1 MKIGI
6 AKPFIG
12 HEEKQAVQSILE
24 SGQLVQGKEVAQF
37 EEEFA
42 AYHHARHAVAMSSG
56 TTALMAIMMAHDFR
70 PGDEVI
76 VPAFS
81 FFATASAVASV
92 GAVPVFADID
102 EETYCLSPEA
112 AEAAITERTVA
123 IMPVHLY
130 GHPAELPRF
139 AELCEKH
146 GLALLEDAAQAVEA
160 SIDGTYVGNWG
171 TAAFSFYPSKNMT
184 TAEGGMVVTNDDTI
198 AERARMI
205 RHQGMNKQYF
215 HEVMGFNFRMTNIAA
230 AIGRVQLQRLP
241 DWTQQRIANAS
252 YFNERLRHV
261 VTPRVS
267 NGYRHVY
274 HQYTVRVGDGLDRDA
289 VVDTLNKRGIGA
301 RIYYPM
307 PIHQQPV
314 FQQQERYQDVV
325 LPVTERLTQQV
336 LSLPVH
342 PFLTDEER
350 DYIVQEVN
358 SLC

>member
-1 MKIGI
+1 MNIGI
-6 AKPFIG
+6 ARPFIG
-12 HEEKQAVQSILE
+12 EEEKQAVQDILD

-42 AYHHARHAVAMSSG
+42 AFHQVRHAIAMSSG
-56 TTALMAIMMAHDFR
+56 TTALMAIMLAHGFG
-70 PGDEVI
+70 PGDEII
-76 VPAFS
+76 VPAFT
-81 FFATASAVASV
+81 FFATASAIASV

-102 EETYCLSPEA
+102 PVTFCLSPEA

-130 GHPAELPRF
+130 GHPADMPRF
-139 AELCEKH
+139 AALCARY

-160 SIDGTYVGNWG
+160 SIDGTFVGNWG

-215 HEVMGFNFRMTNIAA
+215 HEIMGFNFRMTNIAA
-230 AIGRVQLQRLP
+230 AIGRVQLRRLP
-241 DWTQQRIANAS
+241 AWTQQRIRNAD
-252 YFNERLRHV
+252 YYNKELRHF
-261 VTPRVS
+261 TRPRVS

-274 HQYTVRVGDGLDRDA
+274 HQYTVCVPNGLDRDA
-289 VVDTLNKRGIGA
+289 VADTLNQRGIGV
-301 RIYYPM
+301 RVYYPL
-307 PIHQQPV
+307 PIHKQPV

-342 PFLTDEER
+342 PFLSDEER
-350 DYIVQEVN
+350 EYIVQEVN